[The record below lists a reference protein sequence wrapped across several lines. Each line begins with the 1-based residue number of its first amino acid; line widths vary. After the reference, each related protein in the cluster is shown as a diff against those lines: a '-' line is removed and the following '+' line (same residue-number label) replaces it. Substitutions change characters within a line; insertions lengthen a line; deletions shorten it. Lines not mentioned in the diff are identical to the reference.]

1 MRDTYISAL
10 LLSASE
16 RAFIQ
21 RRGATI
27 PGCRKFWSAHRVRSV
42 CGRIVKQ
49 DSGNIIFGEKRES
62 ILQESHEIR
71 FGDDFW
77 WRERR
82 PFISIVLE

>member
-1 MRDTYISAL
+1 MSQILECSSSQKRLWT
-10 LLSASE
+10 
-16 RAFIQ
+16 
-21 RRGATI
+21 
-27 PGCRKFWSAHRVRSV
+27 
-42 CGRIVKQ
+42 
-49 DSGNIIFGEKRES
+49 DSKAGLGNIIFGEKRES